1 MAFLDDLDRKVTSL
15 GQGVKQ
21 KSKEVT
27 DSVKLNSALK
37 SLGNQKKEE
46 YEKLGE
52 AYFKLCCENE
62 EKAVPE
68 LEEFTAHL
76 KELISQEKEL
86 QEQIQKIKNVVY
98 CPNCNAELPGESK
111 FCNVCGTE
119 IKLVQKEPRGKV
131 CKSCGAQLEN
141 DQKFCTE
148 CGAKIEWSAY
158 DTDCEEGKKVHKCK
172 NCGKIL
178 ADDEKFCTE
187 CGTPAEV

>member
-52 AYFKLCCENE
+52 AYFRLCCE
-62 EKAVPE
+62 EKEKTAPE
-68 LEEFTAHL
+68 LEEFITHL
-76 KELISQEKEL
+76 KGLISQEKEL

-119 IKLVQKEPRGKV
+119 IKLVRKEPRGKV
-131 CKSCGAQLEN
+131 CKNCGARLED
-141 DQKFCTE
+141 DQRFCTE
-148 CGAKIEWSAY
+148 CGAKIESTGG
-158 DTDCEEGKKVHKCK
+158 TDGAEEERVHRCTK
-172 NCGKIL
+172 CGKPL
-178 ADDEKFCTE
+178 ADDERFCTE
-187 CGTPAEV
+187 CGTPSGF